1 MMNHQQFLEEEEEE
15 EEEINYLQFLPRRI
29 SINNAYTNRSDGQK
43 RRRINEKK
51 KLEFVDDIIN
61 NNQDNG
67 SVLDDDNNNQ
77 DHFFLKDDSMI
88 IEEEQQQYPYL
99 NFNFEGGDGNDFYD
113 IGEDLE
119 EESLNNNNEEEEDDD
134 DNNSDDNDG
143 ISLAEE
149 NDYFYD
155 NNQNESDSD
164 GGSSAASNNNDE
176 ERENLYN
183 ESFHLKFE
191 LNYIVKTM
199 QSKHL
204 HQKHEIK
211 QQQLLYEEDGNTST
225 VLDLYLFIK
234 NIIAEYGGSIK
245 MERDLFHGI
254 CKYAIPSHSPF
265 HNYIK
270 NTDYS
275 YNEITDINTAKFDV
289 CGNCGGTVFV
299 GDYHNATQ
307 CQNNNCKSKRFN
319 PCSICE
325 RKKNNDISNI
335 QNGECNHR
343 NRTSIKEIHYN
354 YFIPSIV
361 ILIQNDGF
369 HNCLNDYTF
378 YNYNNGGSYNT
389 ESSFIRD
396 TSDGKAYMIADDQM
410 NTQFKNL
417 KVQKAISNGFVI
429 DANTVQVK
437 LILSLFYDGVQVYK
451 KKVVNCS
458 PLTLTILNLPP
469 NIRNMQGVGN
479 N

>member
-1 MMNHQQFLEEEEEE
+1 
-15 EEEINYLQFLPRRI
+15 
-29 SINNAYTNRSDGQK
+29 
-43 RRRINEKK
+43 
-51 KLEFVDDIIN
+51 
-61 NNQDNG
+61 
-67 SVLDDDNNNQ
+67 
-77 DHFFLKDDSMI
+77 
-88 IEEEQQQYPYL
+88 
-99 NFNFEGGDGNDFYD
+99 
-113 IGEDLE
+113 
-119 EESLNNNNEEEEDDD
+119 
-134 DNNSDDNDG
+134 
-143 ISLAEE
+143 
-149 NDYFYD
+149 
-155 NNQNESDSD
+155 
-164 GGSSAASNNNDE
+164 
-176 ERENLYN
+176 
-183 ESFHLKFE
+183 
-191 LNYIVKTM
+191 M

-354 YFIPSIV
+354 
-361 ILIQNDGF
+361 
-369 HNCLNDYTF
+369 
-378 YNYNNGGSYNT
+378 T